1 MMRRLH
7 GGMKARIPDNGTCQ
21 ETKCKCPQ
29 GKLNIVLLSLP
40 ARHLH
45 FSNELPQRLDN
56 LPIANAADAAV
67 VAANENGFVENS
79 LGHNRVEGAG
89 SPRSRTPPPTICSPR
104 RAAYKKPT

>member
-21 ETKCKCPQ
+21 EYNWK
-29 GKLNIVLLSLP
+29 
-40 ARHLH
+40 
-45 FSNELPQRLDN
+45 ELPQRLDN

-67 VAANENGFVENS
+67 VAANDNGCVENS

-89 SPRSRTPPPTICSPR
+89 RRLSRTPPPTTCSPR
-104 RAAYKKPT
+104 RTACIKPS

>member
-7 GGMKARIPDNGTCQ
+7 SGMKARIPDNRTCQ

-29 GKLNIVLLSLP
+29 GKLNSVLLSLP

-67 VAANENGFVENS
+67 VAANENGSVENS
-79 LGHNRVEGAG
+79 LGHNPVEGAG
-89 SPRSRTPPPTICSPR
+89 RPRSRTPPPTTCSPR
-104 RAAYKKPT
+104 RAACKKPT

>member
-1 MMRRLH
+1 MGPVRRP
-7 GGMKARIPDNGTCQ
+7 KF
-21 ETKCKCPQ
+21 KSPQ

-67 VAANENGFVENS
+67 VAADENGSVENS
-79 LGHNRVEGAG
+79 LGHNPVEGAG
-89 SPRSRTPPPTICSPR
+89 RPRSRTPPPTICSPR
-104 RAAYKKPT
+104 MAVCKKPT